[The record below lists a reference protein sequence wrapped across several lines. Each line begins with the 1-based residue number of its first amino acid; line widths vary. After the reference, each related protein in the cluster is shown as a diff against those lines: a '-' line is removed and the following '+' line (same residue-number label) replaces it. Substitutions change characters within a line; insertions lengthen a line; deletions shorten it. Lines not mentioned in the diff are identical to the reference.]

1 MNLLSPPVVGR
12 RRILRTTILAAAL
25 ALSPPAGL
33 HVRGT
38 TAAAS
43 TPYHWPHDTR
53 SARSLDDAIPPPSGF
68 VRRPAPVGSFAH
80 WLRGLPMKPYGS
92 PVHLFDGRLK
102 ARQDV
107 HVAIIDIDTGKRDLQ
122 QCADAV
128 MRLRAEWLF
137 GTRRAS
143 DIAFNYTSGNRVSF
157 ARWSKGERPD
167 AEAKR
172 WTRRAAPD
180 SSYRVFRTYM
190 NAIFSYA
197 GTYSL
202 ARELTPV
209 QTSDLS
215 IGDVFIMGGFPGHA
229 VLVADMVE
237 HPTTG
242 EKRFLLVQS
251 YMPAQDIHVLRNP
264 DDPTGS
270 PWYPAR
276 FSWPLA
282 TPEWSFP
289 MGSLKRWR
297 Q

>member
-1 MNLLSPPVVGR
+1 MLHHVMRKGLLV
-12 RRILRTTILAAAL
+12 TAL
-25 ALSPPAGL
+25 ALLPPL
-33 HVRGT
+33 PGT
-38 TAAAS
+38 LAQSAAPAAP
-43 TPYHWPHDTR
+43 TPYHWPYDTG
-53 SARSLDDAIPPPSGF
+53 SARALVEAIPPPSGF
-68 VRRPAPVGSFAH
+68 VRRPAPGGSFAQ
-80 WLRGLPMKPYGS
+80 WLRGLPMKAYGT

-107 HVAIIDIDTGKRDLQ
+107 HTAIIDIDTGKRDLQ
-122 QCADAV
+122 QCADAA
-128 MRLRAEWLF
+128 MRLRAEWLY
-137 GTRRAS
+137 GTGRAR

-167 AEAKR
+167 AEARR
-172 WTRRAAPD
+172 WARRAAPD
-180 SSYRVFRTYM
+180 TSYRAFRTYM
-190 NAIFSYA
+190 NAVFSYA

-237 HPTTG
+237 HPATG

-251 YMPAQDIHVLRNP
+251 YMPAQDIHVLKNP
-264 DDPTGS
+264 GDPTGS